1 MIGIPREIIQSAR
14 VEGASHFQIFVKL
27 ILPLSLPALAAF
39 AIFQFLWV
47 WNDLLVAMVFLGTSS
62 DQIVMTTKL
71 RDLMGTYGGDYEI
84 LTASAFVS
92 IVVPLSVFLG
102 LQKYF
107 VKGLVSGSIKE

>member
-1 MIGIPREIIQSAR
+1 
-14 VEGASHFQIFVKL
+14 
-27 ILPLSLPALAAF
+27 
-39 AIFQFLWV
+39 
-47 WNDLLVAMVFLGTSS
+47 
-62 DQIVMTTKL
+62 MTTKL